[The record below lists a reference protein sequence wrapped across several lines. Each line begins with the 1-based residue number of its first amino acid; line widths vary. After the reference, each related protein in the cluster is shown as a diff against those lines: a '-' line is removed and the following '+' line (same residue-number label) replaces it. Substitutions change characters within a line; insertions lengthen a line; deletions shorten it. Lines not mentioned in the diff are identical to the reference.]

1 MELHGDIAGHG
12 PNSDVYVATG
22 LRYKLFYFPSKSLMA
37 ITSLYQRRGSAT
49 NPRSIIFL
57 CHMKKGMILSLA
69 AVWLWVFFRTEGN
82 VAKHAKAT
90 GSKVEPAH
98 PQENLLDFRVV
109 SGNTLQFAGFTNLNQ
124 DFWCHTKALQFLDFV
139 CLLVGS

>member
-1 MELHGDIAGHG
+1 
-12 PNSDVYVATG
+12 
-22 LRYKLFYFPSKSLMA
+22 MA
-37 ITSLYQRRGSAT
+37 ITGLYQRRGSAT

-57 CHMKKGMILSLA
+57 CHMTKGMILSVA

-98 PQENLLDFRVV
+98 FQEKCVGF
-109 SGNTLQFAGFTNLNQ
+109 SGGNTLQFAGFTNLNQ